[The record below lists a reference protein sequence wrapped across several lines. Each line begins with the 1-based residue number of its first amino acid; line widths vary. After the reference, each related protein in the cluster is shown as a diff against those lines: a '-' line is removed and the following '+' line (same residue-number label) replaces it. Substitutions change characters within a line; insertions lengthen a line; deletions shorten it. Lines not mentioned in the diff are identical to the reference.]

1 MTLNGDVMCILNIRS
16 SLIFSIL
23 SNISLITISSSLPPP
38 LSWPDQPIRFCTLY
52 PALKTVLSPAPHSDP
67 IMSDAQFQLAAAAR
81 FPVETEFVAPR
92 RHVFSPISPS
102 SSSPASSAD
111 QATTMSEIPSQ
122 MKALVANQSILTRI
136 FNMARKTTSANAAVL
151 QTVPVPQIE
160 SDQVLVKVTAVAI
173 NPTDWKHADILSPK
187 GSVLGCDYAGVVVKV
202 GENATAAWK
211 EGDRI
216 ASSVHGGLY
225 PDRGS
230 FAEYLKV
237 DSDLA
242 WKIPENFTDEA
253 AASIGISA
261 GTSMLGLNDNLEVPW
276 LCGEP
281 GGRTDTPVLI
291 YAASTSTGLL
301 AIQFAKLAGVKVVA
315 TCSPHSFDL
324 VKKYGADDVF
334 DYRSPNAV
342 DSIKK
347 AYPNLDRA
355 FDCFSEG
362 NSSDFCAKALGPSG
376 GKVVTLLPDTKT
388 AVPNVT
394 LVPILMYTIL
404 GKAFQWLPPVGPKFP
419 AKPEDR
425 AAGVR
430 FYAGMSEFASKLQAP
445 PLEEVSGGLE
455 GINAGMDWL
464 RKGKVSGKK
473 IVAKL
478 GSSA

>member
-1 MTLNGDVMCILNIRS
+1 M
-16 SLIFSIL
+16 
-23 SNISLITISSSLPPP
+23 
-38 LSWPDQPIRFCTLY
+38 
-52 PALKTVLSPAPHSDP
+52 
-67 IMSDAQFQLAAAAR
+67 
-81 FPVETEFVAPR
+81 ETDFAAPR

-102 SSSPASSAD
+102 SSSPVPSTD
-111 QATTMSEIPSQ
+111 NATMTGIPTQ
-122 MKALVANQSILTRI
+122 MKALVANQGIFTRVLNI
-136 FNMARKTTSANAAVL
+136 TRKTTSANAAVL
-151 QTVPVPQIE
+151 QTVPVPQID

-173 NPTDWKHADILSPK
+173 NPTDWKHADMLSPK
-187 GSVLGCDYAGVVVKV
+187 GSVLGCDFAGVVAKV
-202 GENATAAWK
+202 GQNASTAWK

-242 WKIPENFTDEA
+242 WKIPEGVTDEA

-261 GTSMLGLNDNLEVPW
+261 GTSMLSLNQELEVPW

-334 DYRSPNAV
+334 DYKSPNAI
-342 DSIKK
+342 DTIKK
-347 AYPNLDRA
+347 AHPNIDRA
-355 FDCFSEG
+355 LDCFSEG
-362 NSSDFCAKALGPSG
+362 SSSDFCAKALGPSG
-376 GKVVTLLPDTKT
+376 GKVVTLLPNTKT
-388 AVPNVT
+388 AVPNAT
-394 LVPILMYTIL
+394 IVPILMYTIL
-404 GKAFQWLPPVGPKFP
+404 GKPFQILAPLGPKFP
-419 AKPEDR
+419 AIPENR
-425 AAGVR
+425 AAAVR
-430 FYAGMSEFASKLQAP
+430 FYAGMSDFSSKLQAP

-455 GINAGMDWL
+455 GLNAGMDWL

-473 IVAKL
+473 IVAKI
-478 GSSA
+478 GSKE